1 MDLNTSSP
9 PVLLAGKQRIKLFLA
24 LSRTPHGVIDMA
36 APALA
41 ALLSL
46 GHFPSLP
53 VVLVGLITVF
63 AGYTAVYALND
74 LVDLRVDRQKARTGV
89 LRDNQNDLDGLM
101 IRHPLA
107 KGALT
112 LGAGLAWAGAWA
124 IIAMVG
130 AYWLNPVCLYIFVAG
145 CLLEALYCK
154 LWQVTPLRSVV
165 NGAVKTLGP
174 VAAIFAVNPSP
185 SPLFLVVL
193 FFWLFMWEIGGQ
205 NIPNDWTDMDEDRR
219 FNAKTIPIRLG
230 PQRALV
236 LIAACLVATLLLSL
250 VVLWAS
256 PLRFNMVFLLVTV
269 AVNAILLFY
278 PAYVLGERQQR
289 RDAMALFNKAS
300 YYPLAMLAVVLVR
313 FIFP

>member
-1 MDLNTSSP
+1 MNTSSP